1 MKLNR
6 SAFSLSFTAVLGL
19 CAFGA
24 QAQELRLFEP
34 TESEA
39 QASPM
44 TPDQVFAAPAN
55 GQPAYTLRSISRFG
69 DRYQATLVNR
79 AGETTSVSW
88 RVGETAPV
96 QNTGYTIVAASG
108 GALSI
113 THPGGDNCVA
123 APEVGVNC
131 SAGDRSELRLTAAA
145 PLASNGVN
153 TSVGAMGP
161 MGPPGTLPAN
171 DPLGIAGVQ
180 PQQGVMFNE
189 AGQQVFINPFSGQP
203 EVLPQISEEERLARE
218 QRQQQRAARLRQ
230 FQQGPQT
237 IPDQAVPPGMER
249 VRTPFG
255 DTLIPQRR

>member
-1 MKLNR
+1 MKN
-6 SAFSLSFTAVLGL
+6 SLPRIAIALTLVSSV
-19 CAFGA
+19 A
-24 QAQELRLFEP
+24 QAQDLRLFEP

-39 QASPM
+39 AQALTPLA
-44 TPDQVFAAPAN
+44 PDQAFASQAN
-55 GQPAYTLRSISRFG
+55 GQPAYTLRSLSRFG

-79 AGETTSVSW
+79 AGETASINW

-96 QNTGYTIVAASG
+96 QNTGFTIVAASG
-108 GALSI
+108 GALSL
-113 THPGGDNCVA
+113 THPGGDACVA

-153 TSVGAMGP
+153 TAMGP
-161 MGPPGTLPAN
+161 MGPGGVPSPN
-171 DPLGIAGVQ
+171 DPLGINGLQ
-180 PQQGVMFNE
+180 PQQGVMVNE
-189 AGQQVFINPFSGQP
+189 AGQQVFINPFSGEP
-203 EVLPQISEEERLARE
+203 EVLPQISAEERLARD

-237 IPDQAVPPGMER
+237 IPDDAVPAGMER